1 MEHLPSQGINHDP
14 HLQHRK
20 RRASSESHAQ
30 QEIAQVHD
38 VQTMRINS
46 I

>member
-14 HLQHRK
+14 HLQRRK
-20 RRASSESHAQ
+20 RRASSESQVQEENAQ
-30 QEIAQVHD
+30 AHD
-38 VQTMRINS
+38 DQTMRINS